1 MRDAV
6 SHFYYW
12 SDGGVVKV
20 FVSKWKYHL
29 FQITT
34 WEKILIK
41 NCQLIAMLDIYK
53 SSYLRQSWKEIYTKK
68 VFQNWL
74 WNSAESTTELRISN
88 Q

>member
-20 FVSKWKYHL
+20 FVSEWKYHL

-68 VFQNWL
+68 GF
-74 WNSAESTTELRISN
+74 STLIMEFGGIGYGIAHF
-88 Q
+88 